1 MSTPSLGR
9 YERNTPDLRG
19 VVSDAPLVVPPKDA
33 WRLLGVSN
41 STGYELLAAGEL
53 DSIKFGRA
61 RRITVES
68 IHRLISRR
76 LAASKNESVAA

>member
-1 MSTPSLGR
+1 MSIASTGLSRAERGSGIGR
-9 YERNTPDLRG
+9 AE
-19 VVSDAPLVVPPKDA
+19 SDAPLVVPPKVA
-33 WRLLGVSN
+33 WKMLGVSN

-68 IHRLISRR
+68 IHRLIARR
-76 LAASKNESVAA
+76 LAGREAA

>member
-1 MSTPSLGR
+1 MSIFSCGLSR
-9 YERNTPDLRG
+9 DERGGADPRGAVNDL
-19 VVSDAPLVVPPKDA
+19 PLAVPPKDA

-53 DSIKFGRA
+53 NSFRLGRA

-68 IHRLISRR
+68 VRQLIARR
-76 LAASKNESVAA
+76 LAAAKAEAA